1 MRTLRIYSL
10 KIFPVN
16 HMAVLTMVIMLC
28 VAFLAF
34 INLML
39 EVCAFRADSF
49 SSLLTSV
56 HPLIS
61 FLESTYK

>member
-16 HMAVLTMVIMLC
+16 HMAVLTMVIMC

-34 INLML
+34 INLIL
-39 EVCAFRADSF
+39 KVCAFRADSF
-49 SSLLTSV
+49 SSLLTSA

>member
-16 HMAVLTMVIMLC
+16 HMAVLTMVIMC

-34 INLML
+34 INLIL

-49 SSLLTSV
+49 SSLLTSA